1 MKSIGS
7 ALLAAQTKMGG
18 VGKDAKN
25 SFANYDY
32 VSAEAMITACR
43 KALHKSALLFSRT
56 HWTVNEECT
65 IVTSKYVLMHPE
77 SGETMELTND
87 MVIPQQQKQIDK
99 ASLAALTTG
108 MNYTLRDLLLIPRCE
123 SEQPEVD
130 TMPSPSKAVSKAAAK
145 KSKPKGKA
153 LSTGDPGLVGSMG
166 LVFGLKDDADEYEAA
181 LLRHASEKYDKK
193 FSAVE
198 DLPDEYLLRV
208 LEAHRVEYTAPTA
221 GETPTLTGVEL

>member
-1 MKSIGS
+1 MKNLGS
-7 ALLAAQTKMGG
+7 ALLVAQTKMGG

-25 SFANYDY
+25 TFANYDY
-32 VSAEAMITACR
+32 VSAETMITECR
-43 KALHKSALLFSRT
+43 KALHKAGLLFYRLN
-56 HWTVNEECT
+56 WTANEGCT
-65 IVTSKYVLMHPE
+65 VVTSKYSLMHPE
-77 SGETMELTND
+77 SGETMALTND
-87 MVIPQQQKQIDK
+87 MVVPPQQKQTDK
-99 ASLAALTTG
+99 AMLAALTTG

-145 KSKPKGKA
+145 KSKPNAKA
-153 LSTGDPGLVGSMG
+153 LPTGDPGLVGSMG
-166 LVFGLKDDADEYEAA
+166 LVFGLKDDAEEYESA

-208 LEAHRVEYTAPTA
+208 LEAHRVEYTAPPA
-221 GETPTLTGVEL
+221 GETPALTGVEL